1 MNYGAIKKIDVAN
14 GEGVRVSLFVS
25 GCRNAC
31 KGCFQPE
38 TWNFHFGNVFSA
50 ETEEEIIK
58 ALEPQHISGLSL
70 LGGEPFEEENQAVL
84 APFCEKIKEIYPKKD
99 IWCWTGYIYD
109 KDLIKGGR
117 KYTEFTDRL
126 LNCIDVLV
134 DGPFIEE
141 KKNLM
146 LEFRGSENQRIL
158 KLAELRANK

>member
-58 ALEPQHISGLSL
+58 ALEPEHISGLSL

-84 APFCEKIKEIYPKKD
+84 APFCEKIKQIYPNKN

-109 KDLIKGGR
+109 KDLQKGQR
-117 KYTEFTDRL
+117 KYTEYTDRL

-158 KLAELRANK
+158 KLAELRADK

>member
-58 ALEPQHISGLSL
+58 ALEPDHISGLSL

-84 APFCEKIKEIYPKKD
+84 APFCEKIKEIYPNKN

-158 KLAELRANK
+158 KLAELRADK

>member
-58 ALEPQHISGLSL
+58 ALEPEHISGLSI
-70 LGGEPFEEENQAVL
+70 LGGEPFEEENQEVL
-84 APFCEKIKEIYPKKD
+84 APFCEKIKKIYPNKT

-141 KKNLM
+141 QKNLM

-158 KLAELRANK
+158 KLAEIRAK

>member
-58 ALEPQHISGLSL
+58 ALEPDHISGLSL

-84 APFCEKIKEIYPKKD
+84 APFCEKIKEIYPTKN

-109 KDLIKGGR
+109 KDLIKGGC

-141 KKNLM
+141 QKNLM

-158 KLAELRANK
+158 KLAEIRAK